1 MRTPFRMLAIATASL
16 AAFAL
21 ATGPA
26 FAGNPHFVKASASPS
41 GFDISVTFK
50 EAGLPS
56 GAVETVQAGAGYTAV
71 FQCINGGHKNPSAAN
86 KSEES
91 GSATVSGTF
100 AADRNGNINGS
111 LTISAPT
118 TSTNALVC
126 PNGQRE
132 QLSQITWNG
141 VTLDDLT
148 SGAHTTIPLSFTVG
162 EIV

>member
-1 MRTPFRMLAIATASL
+1 MRNPYRVLGVVAATV

-26 FAGNPHFVKASASPS
+26 FAGNPHFVKASAAPS

-56 GAVETVQAGAGYTAV
+56 GSVETVQASADFVAV
-71 FQCINGGHKNPSAAN
+71 FQCINGGNKNPSATN

-91 GSATVSGTF
+91 GSSTVSGTF
-100 AADRNGNINGS
+100 SADKNGNINGS
-111 LTISAPT
+111 LTILAPT
-118 TSTNALVC
+118 TSNNALVC

-162 EIV
+162 EVV